1 MRPRQGN
8 DGHTRDG
15 SPGWRWIAPRA
26 RRSLAWVADAV
37 GELTDEPFRI
47 RPLGEAG
54 PEYLFEAREE
64 PESGVAGASYVVG
77 VDSGRGAV
85 RVISAGRPTGGRVRR
100 G

>member
-85 RVISAGRPTGGRVRR
+85 RVISAGRPT
-100 G
+100 